1 MDAITPQ
8 AALYLTVKIDAL
20 GYQSPDGSLLD
31 NYGKVQD
38 YVLDHA
44 GVALVP
50 FNCFGATAS
59 PWCRLSVGTVE
70 MEDIDKVMK
79 RLETALAKLTP
90 STQAQQVM

>member
-20 GYQSPDGSLLD
+20 NYQTEDGESLD
-31 NYGKVQD
+31 TYAKVQA

-50 FNCFGATAS
+50 FNCFGAPDS
-59 PWCRLSVGTVE
+59 PWCRLSVGTIA
-70 MEDIDKVMK
+70 MDDIPHVLD
-79 RLETALAKLTP
+79 RLKTALAKLRAP
-90 STQAQQVM
+90 ERVAPAS